1 MQLPQQTVAL
11 QSLRLQQLIARKTWP
26 NTLSHQK
33 QARKFCLPT
42 PQPPLHQIALP
53 YRDSE
58 R

>member
-1 MQLPQQTVAL
+1 MQLPPQTAAL
-11 QSLRLQQLIARKTWP
+11 QLLRLQQWIARNTLP

-33 QARKFCLPT
+33 QARKFCSPT
-42 PQPPLHQIALP
+42 PQPQPHQIALP